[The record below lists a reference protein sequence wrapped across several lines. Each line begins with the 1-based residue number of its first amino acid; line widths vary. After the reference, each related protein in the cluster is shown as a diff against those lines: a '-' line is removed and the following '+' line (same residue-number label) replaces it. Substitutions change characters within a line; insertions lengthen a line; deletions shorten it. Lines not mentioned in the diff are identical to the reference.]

1 MNDGTAIAIQNAA
14 QIVES
19 AAHVDVGNIDMPMLV
34 RLWWLLK
41 AGSFARRLTLPS
53 GEQPCLLKNPPD
65 ARWADS
71 HDIRVQHHE
80 RQPPVAF
87 QRMVQI
93 EPSRFADTM
102 CTMRTLV
109 QRNFCGCSMSSL

>member
-1 MNDGTAIAIQNAA
+1 MSFHTDSIAIQNAA

-80 RQPPVAF
+80 RQPTVAF

-93 EPSRFADTM
+93 IADDGLFLPRLQPEIPGESNR
-102 CTMRTLV
+102 CAH
-109 QRNFCGCSMSSL
+109 